1 MNAIYLDPSPSARLL
16 ALLGF
21 LGALLFGAALLAS
34 LLFPVQ
40 IERAA
45 GRMLA
50 AELESRARATFG
62 EVQDTRVGALAQ
74 RLMASQEARIAELR
88 ARLESGLPQRI
99 DAVVAEMRDPDC
111 SCRSGPAASFTLGT
125 LSAIASLEQAQQR
138 LAEAL
143 RGQYR
148 QLADKLH
155 REFRI
160 FSGSNA
166 LVFLLLGLAAVYK
179 RRAGPHL
186 LPSAVLLVLATLI
199 VAGFYLFG
207 QDWLRTILFDD
218 YLGFGYVAWIGVVC
232 LPLADVWFNQGRV
245 MTSLLNAI
253 GEALGSTVEVCTC

>member
-1 MNAIYLDPSPSARLL
+1 MNATDLDPGPSARLL

-21 LGALLFGAALLAS
+21 AGALLFGAALLGS

-50 AELESRARATFG
+50 AELESRARAKFG

-88 ARLESGLPQRI
+88 GQLESDLPQRI
-99 DAVVAEMRDPDC
+99 EAVLAEMRDPAC
-111 SCRSGPAASFTLGT
+111 PCRSGSTAGFTLGT
-125 LSAIASLEQAQQR
+125 LSAIANLEQAQQR
-138 LAEAL
+138 LSEAL

-245 MTSLLNAI
+245 MTWLLNAI
-253 GEALGSTVEVCTC
+253 GEAFGSTVEVCTC